1 MTLPWMDILL
11 ATFVGVALVMLYRMH
26 RDRTNRF
33 DALDLIVDHNNNRA
47 SLDKLILLGF
57 ALLSSWVIVVL
68 LDKGKDVETILLG
81 VLAVFILKRTADKAM
96 DAYTNVRT
104 PPPAEPPLRDI
115 GRG

>member
-1 MTLPWMDILL
+1 MILPWMDIVL
-11 ATFVGVALVMLYRMH
+11 AVAVSVALIMLYRMH
-26 RDRTNRF
+26 RDRSSKF
-33 DALDLIVDHNNNRA
+33 DALDLIMDHNNNRA

-81 VLAVFILKRTADKAM
+81 VLSVFILKRTADKAM

-104 PPPAEPPLRDI
+104 PPADPPLRDI

>member
-1 MTLPWMDILL
+1 MDILL
-11 ATFVGVALVMLYRMH
+11 AIAVSVALILLYRMH
-26 RDRTNRF
+26 RDRANKF
-33 DALDLIVDHNNNRA
+33 DALDLIMDQTNGRA
-47 SLDKLILLGF
+47 SADKLILLGF
-57 ALLSSWVIVVL
+57 AILSGWVIVGYTNR
-68 LDKGKDVETILLG
+68 GKDVETLLLG